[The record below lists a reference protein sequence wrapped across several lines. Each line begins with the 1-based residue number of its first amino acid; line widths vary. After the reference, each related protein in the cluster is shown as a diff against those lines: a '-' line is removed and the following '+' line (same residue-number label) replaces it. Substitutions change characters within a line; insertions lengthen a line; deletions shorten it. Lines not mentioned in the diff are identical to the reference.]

1 MGLHP
6 LPARAHP
13 RVRRTTTSVT
23 GTPRPQDDAI
33 ASPEPKRRS
42 TRRRVLLGVGW
53 AFAAL
58 LGLALLLYLFGGP
71 GGATPEV
78 RAEYEE
84 LVRTGTVLPV
94 EDRFV
99 VPVPGCTC
107 HSDDA
112 LLIVQHAERRIRD
125 CFGGCH

>member
-1 MGLHP
+1 
-6 LPARAHP
+6 
-13 RVRRTTTSVT
+13 
-23 GTPRPQDDAI
+23 
-33 ASPEPKRRS
+33 
-42 TRRRVLLGVGW
+42 VLLGVGW

-84 LVRTGTVLPV
+84 LVRAGTVLPV
-94 EDRFV
+94 DDRFV